1 MKRYLRIGG
10 AFAIGG
16 MIVLGAFYISRQK
29 TESVTEGPVV
39 TVAPKRTAIEIRD
52 TNDNGIAD
60 WEETLGRT
68 VYESI
73 TAPTSTFG
81 GSQGVAYIP
90 PTTLTG
96 KFAEVFFKSYIE
108 QGVAESTPEVKDAFI
123 TDALKTI
130 ETTTVSKAYTPLDIV
145 IVDDSPEA
153 FHTYGN
159 EILRIA
165 QSATVRNE
173 NEIFI
178 LQRALE
184 SKNPAVLDE
193 LKPIYEAYG
202 SIIDSTLLVPTPRSL
217 LVTHIALLTAYE
229 SIRTDVSAM
238 GQMFVDP
245 LYAFARVK
253 RYEEDANSMLSA
265 LKDLH
270 ATLRSEGIT
279 YTKNEP
285 GALLY
290 LLAV

>member
-29 TESVTEGPVV
+29 AESVTEEPVV

-52 TNDNGIAD
+52 TNNNDIPD

-81 GSQGVAYIP
+81 GSRGVEYTP

-96 KFAEVFFKSYIE
+96 KFAEIFFKSYIE
-108 QGVAESTPEVKDAFI
+108 RGVAESSPETKDAFI
-123 TDALKTI
+123 NDALKTI
-130 ETTTVSKAYTPLDIV
+130 EATTASKSYTPADIV
-145 IVDDSPEA
+145 IVNDSLDA

-173 NEIFI
+173 NELFI

-184 SKNPAVLDE
+184 GNNPATLDD
-193 LKPIYEAYG
+193 LKPIYEAYA
-202 SIIDSTLLVPTPRSL
+202 SMIDATLLVPTPRSL
-217 LVTHIALLTAYE
+217 ITEQIALLTVYE

-253 RYEEDANSMLSA
+253 RYEDDAKNMLGV
-265 LKDLH
+265 LKDIH
-270 ATLRSEGIT
+270 TTLRSEGVV
-279 YTKNEP
+279 YSKDEP